1 MPLDKS
7 EGQRLVKTSLALIK
21 QAIERHRFLEKN
33 SRVLVGVSGGVD
45 SLVLILL
52 LIEYNE
58 RYRQRWHINACHVDH
73 QFPGWDTRG
82 LKNFFLQHH
91 IPHTIVRTTAGKRV
105 KNLEKK
111 CYACSR
117 ERRKKLL
124 EVAEKK
130 NIFQIALA
138 HHTQDIAETTLL
150 NMIFNGE
157 ISTVVPKQSVIQGR
171 FFFIRPLY
179 YFDKEKIMTLA
190 RIYGLPEKSNI
201 CPYYKESK
209 REMVRGFLESIKK
222 DNPDVY
228 KNIFRSIFHIKKT
241 YMPN

>member
-1 MPLDKS
+1 MPLDKT
-7 EGQRLVKTSLALIK
+7 EGQRLVSTSLSLIK
-21 QAIERHRFLEKN
+21 RAIERHGFLAKN

-45 SLVLILL
+45 SLVLVLL
-52 LIEYNE
+52 LIEYNV
-58 RYRQRWHINACHVDH
+58 RYTQKWYIHACHVDH
-73 QFPGWDTRG
+73 QFPGWNTRG

-91 IPHTIVRTTAGKRV
+91 IPHTVVKTPVGKRV

-111 CYACSR
+111 CYTCSR

-124 EVAEKK
+124 EVAEKI

-138 HHTQDIAETTLL
+138 HHKQDIAETMLL
-150 NMIFNGE
+150 NMIYNGE

-179 YFDKEKIMTLA
+179 YLDKEKILSLA
-190 RIYGLPEKSNI
+190 RIYGLPEKDNI

-209 REMVRGFLESIKK
+209 REMVRDFLEKIKE

-241 YMPN
+241 YMPT